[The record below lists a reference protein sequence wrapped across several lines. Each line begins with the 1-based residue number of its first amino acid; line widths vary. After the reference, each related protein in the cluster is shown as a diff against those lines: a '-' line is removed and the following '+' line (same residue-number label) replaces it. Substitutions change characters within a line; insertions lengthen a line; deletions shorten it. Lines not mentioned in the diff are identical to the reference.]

1 MPKIIENEI
10 EFDFKHET
18 VMKYDETNHHKR
30 CKGSDKKGVDFL
42 YKVDSNLLLIEVKD
56 YNTNISKKTNT
67 EIKKITK
74 DRENS
79 LDREKETPYKAISSN
94 IEQKFNDTLL
104 HLFSSTL
111 HKNNKTEL
119 KEFLTQ
125 IEKIT
130 LILIIDLPYELQ
142 GELDNIETKLNQKLK
157 KIKCIFNI
165 DFLILNSKSE
175 LNSLKMNRVLPKEKK
190 KKKSN
195 SNLLHIYD
203 SVKKT
208 KLPFESIIPNKAS
221 IYVCGPTV
229 YDDAHLGHARS
240 SLSFDLLARTLK
252 ALNYEVTMGKNF
264 TDIDDKIIKKVQ
276 ESGQSLEE
284 ITTHYINRYQED
296 MRALGVTDAEIEPKA
311 TESLEAMESMIQ
323 GLIDKDIAYVVSSGD
338 VYFDTSKDK
347 RYGTISHQVGDDEDN
362 QSRVEHN
369 AEKRN
374 PKDFALWKA
383 CHGEEDICFETSFSK
398 GRPGWHIE
406 CSAMIEKHFEGTEEY
421 SIDIHGGGADLL
433 FPHHENEATQS
444 RCATGHE
451 VAKYWMHNGFVN
463 MNGEKMSKSL
473 GNSFFVKDALKEY
486 DGEILR
492 NYLIS
497 IHYRND
503 FNFNEEDLLNSKK
516 RLDKLYRLK
525 KRVTP
530 TTASKPNIAF
540 KKTMMEAMSDDLN
553 ISVALA
559 TIEEMISNTNDKFDE
574 NPKDKGLKK
583 ETLANIEFIAE
594 LLGIGGKEPFSYF
607 QIGIDEE
614 TKAHV
619 EQLIKDRDEA
629 KKEKD
634 YAKSDAI
641 RDKIKSM
648 GISIM
653 DTANGT
659 VWEKI

>member
-1 MPKIIENEI
+1 M
-10 EFDFKHET
+10 
-18 VMKYDETNHHKR
+18 
-30 CKGSDKKGVDFL
+30 
-42 YKVDSNLLLIEVKD
+42 
-56 YNTNISKKTNT
+56 
-67 EIKKITK
+67 
-74 DRENS
+74 
-79 LDREKETPYKAISSN
+79 
-94 IEQKFNDTLL
+94 
-104 HLFSSTL
+104 
-111 HKNNKTEL
+111 
-119 KEFLTQ
+119 
-125 IEKIT
+125 
-130 LILIIDLPYELQ
+130 
-142 GELDNIETKLNQKLK
+142 
-157 KIKCIFNI
+157 
-165 DFLILNSKSE
+165 
-175 LNSLKMNRVLPKEKK
+175 
-190 KKKSN
+190 
-195 SNLLHIYD
+195 HIYD

-208 KLPFESIIPNKAS
+208 KLPFEPIVPRKAS

-252 ALNYEVTMGKNF
+252 ALGFKVTMGKNF

-276 ESGQSLEE
+276 ATGESLEQ

-296 MRALGVTDAEIEPKA
+296 MRALGVSDADIEPKA
-311 TESLEAMESMIQ
+311 TESLEAIESMIQ

-338 VYFDTSKDK
+338 VYFDTSKDAN
-347 RYGTISHQVGDDEDN
+347 YGAISHQVGEDEDN

-369 AEKRN
+369 SQKRN

-383 CHGEEDICFETSFSK
+383 CASKEDICFEMSFSK

-406 CSAMIEKHFEGTEEY
+406 CSAMIEKHFKGNDEF

-433 FPHHENEATQS
+433 FPHHENEASQS

-451 VAKYWMHNGFVN
+451 LAKYWMHNGFVN
-463 MNGEKMSKSL
+463 IDGEKMSKSL
-473 GNSFFVKDALKEY
+473 GNSFFVKDALKVY

-503 FNFNEEDLLNSKK
+503 LNFNEEDLLHSKK
-516 RLDKLYRLK
+516 RLDRLYRLK

-530 TTASKPNIAF
+530 TKASKPNIAF
-540 KKTMMEAMSDDLN
+540 QKDVLNAMSDDLN

-559 TIEEMISNTNDKFDE
+559 RIEQMISETNDKLDE

-583 ETLANIEFIAE
+583 ETLANIEFIDK
-594 LLGIGGKEPFSYF
+594 LLGIGRKEPFSYF

-614 TKAHV
+614 TKAKI
-619 EQLIKDRDEA
+619 QALIEARDSA
-629 KKEKD
+629 KQEKD
-634 YAKSDAI
+634 YTKSDTI
-641 RDKIKSM
+641 RNELSSM
-648 GISIM
+648 GIAIM